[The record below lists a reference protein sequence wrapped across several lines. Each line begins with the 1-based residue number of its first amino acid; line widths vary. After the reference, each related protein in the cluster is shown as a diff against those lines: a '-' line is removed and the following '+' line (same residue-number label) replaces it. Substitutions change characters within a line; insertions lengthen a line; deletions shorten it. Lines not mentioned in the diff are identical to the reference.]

1 MRILGK
7 LFLIPNW
14 GKIYVYKNEW
24 YLIIDI
30 ENPKENSHIRLS
42 KELDKY
48 GQPGLNVNFEVG
60 AQATVLYDKA
70 KKIMVKYLDDNHVKY
85 DLIDDEVHVEKCEDA
100 YHPFAM
106 FLSESKS
113 LDDYFNHFSNMLVL
127 NTGILPRT
135 GGINSTASVFP
146 LIEEYVSRMNLS

>member
-1 MRILGK
+1 MYKDTIKFLNSDDLYKIK
-7 LFLIPNW
+7 L
-14 GKIYVYKNEW
+14 
-24 YLIIDI
+24 
-30 ENPKENSHIRLS
+30 SC
-42 KELDKY
+42 LD
-48 GQPGLNVNFEVG
+48 E
-60 AQATVLYDKA
+60 
-70 KKIMVKYLDDNHVKY
+70 NHVKY
-85 DLIDDEVHVEKCEDA
+85 NLIDDEVHVEKCEDA
-100 YHPFAM
+100 YHPFGM